1 MTNDAPEQVRVPAE
15 ADAVFEGG
23 GVKGI
28 AFAGAVAAAEEAG
41 IDRWKNVAGTSA
53 GAIVACLLVV
63 GYDGERLRKI
73 LDDVVYSRFA
83 DYGRLGKVQGW
94 VWNQFRSRGLAPGVF
109 FTNWLAERI
118 KESPLA
124 NELGKE
130 ELVFADVARDDL
142 PPELPAA
149 DAARARYRL
158 RVIGSEITKGRMLV
172 LPQDIVGYHRKDGT
186 PYSPDTL
193 TLVEAV
199 RMSMSFPFLYAPH
212 VLYDGGGRQHYVV
225 DGGLLSNFPVWLFDR
240 RDGKPPIRPTW
251 AFRLHGGSLEE
262 PEEPYRRIPL
272 PFWRLKLAR
281 AMFAAA
287 TGAWDE
293 RQVVEA
299 ASIRTINI
307 PTFDVATTD
316 FDLSPENGTRLYE
329 SGVNST
335 RQFFLR
341 ERTREYLQQFDRA
354 GAQAA
359 GESS

>member
-1 MTNDAPEQVRVPAE
+1 MADATLSRTRVPPE

-28 AFAGAVAAAEEAG
+28 ALAGAVAAAEEAG
-41 IDRWKNVAGTSA
+41 VQTWKNVAGTSA
-53 GAIVACLLVV
+53 GAIVACLLAV
-63 GYDGERLRKI
+63 GYDGNRLKQI
-73 LDDVVYSRFA
+73 LDDVVYSQFA

-94 VWNQFRSRGLAPGVF
+94 VWNQFRARGLAPGVF
-109 FTNWLAERI
+109 FTSWLRERI

-124 NELGKE
+124 TRLGKE

-142 PPELPAA
+142 PSDLRPE

-172 LPQDIVGYHRKDGT
+172 LPQDIEGYYRKDGT
-186 PYSPDTL
+186 PYAAETL
-193 TLVEAV
+193 PLVEAV

-212 VLYDGGGRQHYVV
+212 VLYDGQGRPHYVV

-240 RDGKPPIRPTW
+240 RDSVRPVRPTW
-251 AFRLHGGSLEE
+251 AFRLHGGSREE
-262 PEEPYRRIPL
+262 PEEPYRPLPL

-299 ASIRTINI
+299 ASVRTINI

-316 FDLSPENGTRLYE
+316 FNLSRANGTRLYE
-329 SGVNST
+329 SGMRST
-335 RQFFLR
+335 GQFFAR
-341 ERTREYLQQFDRA
+341 DRTREFLEQF
-354 GAQAA
+354 GAD
-359 GESS
+359 STP

>member
-1 MTNDAPEQVRVPAE
+1 MADTAKVPPE

-41 IDRWKNVAGTSA
+41 IERWKNVAGTSA

-63 GYDGERLRKI
+63 GYDGARLKKI

-83 DYGRLGKVQGW
+83 DYGPLGKVQGW
-94 VWNQFRSRGLAPGVF
+94 IWNQFKSRGLAPGAF
-109 FTNWLAERI
+109 FTSWLSERI

-124 NELGKE
+124 QELGKE

-172 LPQDIVGYHRKDGT
+172 LPQDIAGYHHKDGT
-186 PYSPDTL
+186 PYTPDTL

-199 RMSMSFPFLYAPH
+199 RMSMSFPFLYTPH
-212 VLYDGGGRQHYVV
+212 VLYQLHDGKYEPHYVV

-240 RDGKPPIRPTW
+240 RDGKPPARPTW
-251 AFRLHGGSLEE
+251 AFRLHGGSREE
-262 PEEPYRRIPL
+262 PAEPYRRIPL
-272 PFWRLKLAR
+272 PFWRLKLAK
-281 AMFAAA
+281 AMFSAA

-299 ASIRTINI
+299 ASVRTINI
-307 PTFDVATTD
+307 PTLDVATTD
-316 FDLSPENGTRLYE
+316 FELSKEKGALLYE
-329 SGVNST
+329 SGLNTT
-335 RQFFLR
+335 RQYFKR
-341 ERTREYLQQFDRA
+341 ERTREFLEQFA
-354 GAQAA
+354 KPA
-359 GESS
+359 

>member
-1 MTNDAPEQVRVPAE
+1 MSDTAQAVRVPAE

-41 IDRWKNVAGTSA
+41 IERWKNVAGTSA

-73 LDDVVYSRFA
+73 LDDVVYNRFA
-83 DYGRLGKVQGW
+83 DYGRLGKLQGW
-94 VWNQFRSRGLAPGVF
+94 LWNQFRSRGLAPGTF
-109 FTNWLAERI
+109 FTGWLSERI

-124 NELGKE
+124 QELGKE

-142 PPELPAA
+142 PPGLPAA

-158 RVIGSEITKGRMLV
+158 RVIGSEITRGRMLV
-172 LPQDIVGYHRKDGT
+172 LPQDIEGYYRKDGT
-186 PYSPDTL
+186 PYTADALP
-193 TLVEAV
+193 LVEAV
-199 RMSMSFPFLYAPH
+199 RMSMSFPFLYSPH
-212 VLYDGGGRQHYVV
+212 VLYDGDKRPHYVV

-240 RDGKPPIRPTW
+240 RDGKPPSRPTW
-251 AFRLHGGSLEE
+251 AFRLHGGSREE
-262 PEEPYRRIPL
+262 PAEPYRPIPL

-281 AMFAAA
+281 AMFSAA

-316 FDLSPENGTRLYE
+316 FNLSKENGEKLYE
-329 SGVNST
+329 SGRNST
-335 RQFFLR
+335 RQFFAR
-341 ERTREYLQQFDRA
+341 ERTQEFLEQFA
-354 GAQAA
+354 KPV
-359 GESS
+359 

>member
-1 MTNDAPEQVRVPAE
+1 MADAALAHVEVPAE

-28 AFAGAVAAAEEAG
+28 ALAGAVAAAEQAG
-41 IDRWKNVAGTSA
+41 VKDWKNVAGTSA
-53 GAIVACLLVV
+53 GAIVACLLAV
-63 GYDGERLRKI
+63 GYDGSGLRKI

-109 FTNWLAERI
+109 FTNWLGERI

-124 NELGKE
+124 TELGKE
-130 ELVFADVARDDL
+130 ELVFSDVARDDL
-142 PPELPAA
+142 PPELSPL
-149 DAARARYRL
+149 DVARARYRL

-172 LPQDIVGYHRKDGT
+172 LPQDIEGYYRKDGT
-186 PYSPDTL
+186 PYAAETL
-193 TLVEAV
+193 PLVEAV
-199 RMSMSFPFLYAPH
+199 RMSMSFPFLYTPH
-212 VLYDGGGRQHYVV
+212 VLYDGQSQPHYVV

-240 RDGKPPIRPTW
+240 RDGKQPVRPTW

-262 PEEPYRRIPL
+262 PAEPYRSLPM
-272 PFWRLKLAR
+272 PFWRLKLAQ

-293 RQVVEA
+293 RNVLEA
-299 ASIRTINI
+299 ASVRTINI

-316 FDLSPENGTRLYE
+316 FNLSPANGTRLYE
-329 SGVNST
+329 SGMKST
-335 RQFFLR
+335 GQFFER
-341 ERTREYLQQFDRA
+341 ERTREFLEQF
-354 GAQAA
+354 GADT
-359 GESS
+359 GS

>member
-1 MTNDAPEQVRVPAE
+1 MADAASANVKVPAE

-41 IDRWKNVAGTSA
+41 IERWKNVAGTSA
-53 GAIVACLLVV
+53 GAIVSCLLVV
-63 GYDGERLRKI
+63 GYDGAQLKKI

-83 DYGRLGKVQGW
+83 DYGPLGKLQGW
-94 VWNQFRSRGLAPGVF
+94 VWNQFRSRGFAPGVF
-109 FTNWLAERI
+109 FTTWLAERI

-124 NELGKE
+124 RELGKE
-130 ELVFADVARDDL
+130 ELTFADVARDDL
-142 PPELPAA
+142 PPELSPA

-172 LPQDIVGYHRKDGT
+172 LPQDIQGYYRKDGT
-186 PYSPDTL
+186 PYTPDTL

-199 RMSMSFPFLYAPH
+199 RMSMSFPFLYSPH
-212 VLYDGGGRQHYVV
+212 VLYDSKQQPYYVV

-240 RDGKPPIRPTW
+240 RDGKPPVRPTW
-251 AFRLHGGSLEE
+251 AFRLHGGSGDE
-262 PEEPYRRIPL
+262 PAEPYRDIPRLRWRIPL
-272 PFWRLKLAR
+272 AK

-299 ASIRTINI
+299 ASVRTINI
-307 PTFDVATTD
+307 PTFNVDTID
-316 FDLSPENGTRLYE
+316 FNLSRENGARLYE
-329 SGVNST
+329 SGRKST
-335 RQFFLR
+335 RQFFER
-341 ERTREYLQQFDRA
+341 QRTREFLEQFGQRA
-354 GAQAA
+354 AT
-359 GESS
+359 